1 MKQMQIK
8 LEGKNRIN
16 KKETTKPQVP
26 HIASP
31 SISMPAFL
39 RTAWKQAMLLP
50 YRETAKKLS
59 KREKQEAFKSA
70 IRF

>member
-1 MKQMQIK
+1 MQIK

-16 KKETTKPQVP
+16 KKGTAKPQVP

-31 SISMPAFL
+31 SIFMPAFL
-39 RTAWKQAMLLP
+39 ETGWKQAMLLA
-50 YRETAKKLS
+50 YRETAKEKFN